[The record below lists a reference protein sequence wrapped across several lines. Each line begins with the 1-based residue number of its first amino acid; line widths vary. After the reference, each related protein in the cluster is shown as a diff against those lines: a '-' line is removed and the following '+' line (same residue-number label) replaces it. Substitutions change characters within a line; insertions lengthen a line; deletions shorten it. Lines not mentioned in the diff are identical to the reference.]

1 MDTRSNPSPSVTMAE
16 SDLRTRFL
24 QAAERLWPGST
35 RIARLI
41 AQHDEWLKKKK
52 TNGRSWYDII
62 SETLDENWKGDGSDV
77 DKYLC
82 DADAGDDAA

>member
-1 MDTRSNPSPSVTMAE
+1 MDTRSNLSPSVTMAE

-35 RIARLI
+35 RVPKLI
-41 AQHDEWLKKKK
+41 AQHDAWLKNKR

-62 SETLDENWKGDGSDV
+62 SDTLDQNWKGDGSD
-77 DKYLC
+77 
-82 DADAGDDAA
+82 AD

>member
-1 MDTRSNPSPSVTMAE
+1 ME

-24 QAAERLWPGST
+24 QATERLWPGST
-35 RIARLI
+35 RIARLM
-41 AQHDEWLKKKK
+41 ARHDEWLKKKK

>member
-1 MDTRSNPSPSVTMAE
+1 MDTRSSLSPSATTAE

-35 RIARLI
+35 RIPKLI

-52 TNGRSWYDII
+52 TNGHSWYDII
-62 SETLDENWKGDGSDV
+62 GENLDGKWKSNGI
-77 DKYLC
+77 
-82 DADAGDDAA
+82 DADKCVHGDDAA